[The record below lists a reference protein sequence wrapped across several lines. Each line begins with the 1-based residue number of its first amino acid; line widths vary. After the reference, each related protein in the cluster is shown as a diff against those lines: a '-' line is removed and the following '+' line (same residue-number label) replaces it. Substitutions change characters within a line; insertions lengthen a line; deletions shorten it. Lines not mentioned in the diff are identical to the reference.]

1 MSNAEE
7 REAQMLDD
15 LGVARRRPDAGEASF
30 VGDGVSLVALPLLA
44 TDITR
49 DPTAIAG
56 VLLAM
61 RLPWL
66 VCSLVAGAV
75 VDRVDR
81 RQLIWRADLVRAS
94 SVAR

>member
-1 MSNAEE
+1 
-7 REAQMLDD
+7 MLDV
-15 LGVARRRPDAGEASF
+15 GVARRRADAGEASF
-30 VGDGVSLVALPLLA
+30 VGVGVVLVALPLLA